1 MLLVVVVVRIFNCE
15 EEMARIKTMGTA
27 RKSTGGQAPKKRLGS
42 SVRSSELVVL
52 IFHAFC
58 LLKCTKLMI
67 LIGDLFFFFIL
78 KKKACWEIIGKEASG
93 E

>member
-42 SVRSSELVVL
+42 PVRSSELVVL
-52 IFHAFC
+52 I
-58 LLKCTKLMI
+58 
-67 LIGDLFFFFIL
+67 
-78 KKKACWEIIGKEASG
+78 
-93 E
+93 